1 MTATLTPV
9 RGSGMSFGK
18 TLAGLREA
26 AGLTQ
31 VELAQKAGVPID
43 TLRRWEQ
50 DRNLPRINDALKLA
64 NALEI
69 SLDELILAE
78 DMQAPPAEGE
88 PKRPRKGKGG
98 K

>member
-1 MTATLTPV
+1 
-9 RGSGMSFGK
+9 MSFGK

-50 DRNLPRINDALKLA
+50 DRNLPRVNDALKLA
-64 NALEI
+64 KALEI
-69 SLDELILAE
+69 SLDELILAK
-78 DMQAPPAEGE
+78 DMQEEPADQGDPE
-88 PKRPRKGKGG
+88 RPMKRKGKKGG
-98 K
+98 GAA